1 MLEHLILAYKHL
13 CLFTEYLQRKKYI
26 FDRFY
31 QAENVNIL
39 FHISNQVLYFN
50 TSYFIS
56 QPFADRFYRALYH
69 SLLDPRLIKS
79 SKHALYLNLLYKALK
94 SDSILTRTKAF
105 LKRLVQIC
113 GQHEPHFICGVLYL
127 LAEVIIH
134 HNFI

>member
-1 MLEHLILAYKHL
+1 MLEHLISAYKHL
-13 CLFTEYLQRKKYI
+13 CLYTEYRQRKKYI

-31 QAENVNIL
+31 QAKNANIL
-39 FHISNQVLYFN
+39 FYISNRVLYFN
-50 TSYFIS
+50 IFQSFS
-56 QPFADRFYRALYH
+56 DRFYRALYH

-94 SDSILTRTKAF
+94 SDPILTRTKAF

-113 GQHEPHFICGVLYL
+113 GHHEPHFICGVLYL
-127 LAEVIIH
+127 LAEVIIY